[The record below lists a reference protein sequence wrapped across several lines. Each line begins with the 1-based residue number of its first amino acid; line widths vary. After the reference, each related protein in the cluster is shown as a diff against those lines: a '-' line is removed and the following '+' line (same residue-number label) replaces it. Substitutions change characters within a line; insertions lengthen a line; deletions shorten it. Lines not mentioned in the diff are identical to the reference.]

1 MDRALRERLFVV
13 AILVIVGFKET
24 LQARRTPAA
33 HFFCGVRQ
41 PGGQLFV
48 HIAVLCE
55 FPLFIAACLQPQ
67 MVEFVP
73 VSLFPHLAF
82 ALVRSR
88 GSQPLVLEVR
98 VGDLVSARIIG
109 RILRCRLDFLEL
121 RGILAR
127 PRGLDAVQV

>member
-24 LQARRTPAA
+24 LQARRTPAE

-82 ALVRSR
+82 ENV
-88 GSQPLVLEVR
+88 GSQGAQPLEMR
-98 VGDLVSARIIG
+98 VGNFVSAQMIG
-109 RILRCRLDFLEL
+109 SILRCRLDFLEL